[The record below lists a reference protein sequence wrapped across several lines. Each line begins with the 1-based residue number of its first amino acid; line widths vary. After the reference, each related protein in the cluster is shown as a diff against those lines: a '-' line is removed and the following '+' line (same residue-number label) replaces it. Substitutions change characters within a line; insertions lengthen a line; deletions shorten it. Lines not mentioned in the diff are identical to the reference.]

1 MAAGRCEFAG
11 GRCRAVFFGGTPL
24 RFVLDW
30 AGIPAV
36 RRTQKKKGNALCLAA
51 GDAEYVRGVFL
62 RI

>member
-36 RRTQKKKGNALCLAA
+36 RRTQKR
-51 GDAEYVRGVFL
+51 RGTPFAPQQATQSML
-62 RI
+62 GGSF